1 MKNNYIFLFISILK
15 FALFQD
21 LKKIDLINKAKEY
34 GYNLRNPEDP
44 FFHDIC
50 APFKELKKDISL
62 EYRRKNFFFPTIDN
76 DLISLKLI
84 SQTPKRNNSNYCFRL
99 NISFSNIFKNVTFIF
114 FLPMFIFQFSFL
126 FVCLLFKTNDSI
138 QNTPYKK
145 VEALNKRKD
154 KKNKNKKD
162 ENSTYSKFIPEFDII
177 KTNEALKTITETD
190 IYNEDNKNKE
200 GNLSEQKLKDNNN
213 IHDYMKQNSSAPL
226 NIIKSDKVKKSEGD
240 NSEPS
245 PAVEKSVENYTFG
258 FQFGK
263 EFQFSSNHNIKEEV
277 PEKNEDKMKR
287 IKYVYEQINQKNK
300 EIKTNK
306 NNNINADTPI
316 TISNVNKNLEIFYT
330 REEYFYFGYLLARIE
345 DKRTLFEIYIDL
357 LEQCQIIFKFLYSPF
372 NIYED
377 RKLQIFYYLTKI
389 NLYFLFNCLLI
400 KTSVIND
407 IYEDKNHFIN
417 DLIRSILSTVY
428 TYGISLFIYYLT
440 NIKKLLIKRRYKF
453 MNLKINVPR
462 WNNEFSQFTYNFCKY
477 FLFNKLILL
486 SIVFLIL
493 FLYSFYICFSFCNV
507 YVYTQYLLLKCVL
520 LSITLSLIIPFI
532 ACWIPAF
539 LRKLAIKRKNPRF
552 YDILKI
558 IESLFVP
565 W

>member
-1 MKNNYIFLFISILK
+1 M
-15 FALFQD
+15 
-21 LKKIDLINKAKEY
+21 
-34 GYNLRNPEDP
+34 
-44 FFHDIC
+44 
-50 APFKELKKDISL
+50 
-62 EYRRKNFFFPTIDN
+62 
-76 DLISLKLI
+76 
-84 SQTPKRNNSNYCFRL
+84 
-99 NISFSNIFKNVTFIF
+99 
-114 FLPMFIFQFSFL
+114 
-126 FVCLLFKTNDSI
+126 
-138 QNTPYKK
+138 
-145 VEALNKRKD
+145 
-154 KKNKNKKD
+154 
-162 ENSTYSKFIPEFDII
+162 
-177 KTNEALKTITETD
+177 
-190 IYNEDNKNKE
+190 
-200 GNLSEQKLKDNNN
+200 
-213 IHDYMKQNSSAPL
+213 
-226 NIIKSDKVKKSEGD
+226 
-240 NSEPS
+240 
-245 PAVEKSVENYTFG
+245 
-258 FQFGK
+258 
-263 EFQFSSNHNIKEEV
+263 
-277 PEKNEDKMKR
+277 
-287 IKYVYEQINQKNK
+287 
-300 EIKTNK
+300 
-306 NNNINADTPI
+306 
-316 TISNVNKNLEIFYT
+316 
-330 REEYFYFGYLLARIE
+330 
-345 DKRTLFEIYIDL
+345 
-357 LEQCQIIFKFLYSPF
+357 EQCQIIFKFLYSPF